1 MARPNIL
8 IYRTQSEGIGKL
20 LNCLAL
26 ARSLSR
32 QYHPV
37 VLNNGALPPGID
49 APDGVDVVQLPAWE
63 HAPGTGV
70 VGIWDAQEH
79 RRAVAE
85 RRDFL
90 LQMYADL
97 NPEILLI
104 DTFPFGDHNAG
115 DELLPLLEKTR
126 SSSGPSP
133 RVVCCVLDV
142 QNGPDSNLQ
151 NRDDETARLL
161 ERFYDMVL
169 AHTDPSFSRLEEY
182 FQPKNTLSTPVYHT
196 GFLLPGQNSF
206 VVGGARENSLL
217 VSAGGGA
224 TGGPLFRAAIDS
236 HRLLWDAEQ
245 LPMTIVTG
253 PMLSRKEWSE
263 LRRLGTGMQGLTIKR
278 SVPNLGSEMSKV
290 RYSVSQ
296 CGYSAAT
303 EAVASGVSALF
314 VPSGGRRNAE
324 QTDRAHRLAHWGVG
338 RLLIQEHLNAVSLA
352 NEIIQLVRFTP
363 RETSFSTAGLATTTA
378 LLEREYVGYTDHEQP
393 LAAGLGLTG
402 W

>member
-1 MARPNIL
+1 MARPDIL
-8 IYRTQSEGIGKL
+8 IYLTHSEGIGKL

-32 QYHPV
+32 QFHPV
-37 VLNNGALPPGID
+37 VLNNGPLPPGID

-63 HAPGTGV
+63 HAPGTGAE
-70 VGIWDAQEH
+70 GIWDAQEH
-79 RRAVAE
+79 RRAIAE
-85 RRDFL
+85 RSEFL
-90 LQMYADL
+90 LQVYADL
-97 NPEILLI
+97 KPEILLV
-104 DTFPFGDHNAG
+104 DTFPFGDINAG
-115 DELLPLLEKTR
+115 DELLPLLEKIR
-126 SSSGPSP
+126 SSSGSSP
-133 RVVCCVLDV
+133 RAVCCVLDI
-142 QNGPDSNLQ
+142 QKGASSNSQ
-151 NRDDETARLL
+151 NRDDNTAMLL
-161 ERFYDMVL
+161 ERFYDLVL
-169 AHTDPSFSRLEEY
+169 VHTDPSFVRLEEY
-182 FQPKNTLSTPVYHT
+182 FQPKNTLSIPVYHT

-206 VVGGARENSLL
+206 VASGARESRLL

-224 TGGPLFRAAIDS
+224 TGGPLFRAAIDA
-236 HRLLWDAEQ
+236 HRLLWDAEH

-253 PMLSRKEWSE
+253 PLLSRKEWSD
-263 LRRLGTGMQGLTIKR
+263 LRRLGREMQGVTIMR

-352 NEIIQLVRFTP
+352 NEIIQLVRFEP
-363 RETSFSTAGLATTTA
+363 RETSFSTAGLANTTT
-378 LLEREYVGYTDHEQP
+378 LLDRAYVGSTDHDQP
-393 LAAGLGLTG
+393 FAAGLGLMG
-402 W
+402 